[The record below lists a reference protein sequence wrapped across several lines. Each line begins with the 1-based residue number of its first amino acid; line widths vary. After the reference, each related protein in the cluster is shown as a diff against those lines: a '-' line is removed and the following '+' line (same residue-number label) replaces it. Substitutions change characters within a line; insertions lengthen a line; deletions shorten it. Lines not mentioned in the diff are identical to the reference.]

1 MATTKFEK
9 NKCESVKFLSTAALD
24 TSVIE
29 PSQAHGVFLLASH
42 LRAELYE
49 NGERATVDAKII
61 EEFDKAIKRLF
72 K

>member
-9 NKCESVKFLSTAALD
+9 NKADSVKFLSTAALD
-24 TSVIE
+24 TTKVE
-29 PSQAHGVFLLASH
+29 ASQAHGVFLLASH

-49 NGERATVDAKII
+49 NGDRATIDAKII
-61 EEFDKAIKRLF
+61 EEFDKAVKRLF